1 MNQLTEAVV
10 TILSLVVG
18 VAILSVLVSP
28 RAKTASV
35 IQAGTS
41 GFSNVISAATAP
53 VTGAAVAP
61 NVGGGF
67 NAMQYGFN
75 NFQLPF

>member
-1 MNQLTEAVV
+1 
-10 TILSLVVG
+10 
-18 VAILSVLVSP
+18 
-28 RAKTASV
+28 V